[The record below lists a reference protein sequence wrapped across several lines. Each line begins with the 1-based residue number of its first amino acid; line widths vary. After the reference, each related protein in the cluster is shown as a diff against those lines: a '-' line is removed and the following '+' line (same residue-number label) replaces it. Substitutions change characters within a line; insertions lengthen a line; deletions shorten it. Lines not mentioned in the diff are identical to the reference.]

1 MANAANNDGD
11 KYANLT
17 GKIEDLDK
25 YVHQA
30 YDKQIDWY
38 WKTSSYNKQSYK
50 RYRFWTIVLG
60 ALVTLIASL
69 TTTEIITKDP
79 IIKGIFTLLTPILA
93 AVLTIINTMSQ
104 NFQWGATWRDM
115 VINASRLQKE
125 KNRFLAT
132 KAEERDYRKE
142 LNRINSIVLEET
154 QAFFR
159 RILDTE
165 AVPGDTVEIQKKEE
179 EEASGDQGS

>member
-1 MANAANNDGD
+1 MAETPVVD
-11 KYANLT
+11 KYEKLT

-25 YVHQA
+25 YVHQS

-38 WKTSSYNKQSYK
+38 WKASGSNKRSYK
-50 RYRFWTIVLG
+50 RYRFWTVVLG

-69 TTTEIITKDP
+69 TTAEVITDIEIVGKA
-79 IIKGIFTLLTPILA
+79 FTILTPILA
-93 AVLTIINTMSQ
+93 ATLTIFNTLSQ

-115 VINASRLQKE
+115 VVNATRLQRE

-132 KAEERDYRKE
+132 DVKKRNYRRE
-142 LNRINSIVLEET
+142 LLLINNIVLEET
-154 QAFFR
+154 QAFFK

-165 AVPGDTVEIQKKEE
+165 AVPLENPEEMPEE
-179 EEASGDQGS
+179 EEGSDQKPPQG

>member
-1 MANAANNDGD
+1 MAQPQTAD
-11 KYANLT
+11 KYAALT
-17 GKIEDLDK
+17 GKIEDIDK

-38 WKTSSYNKQSYK
+38 WKASGINRASYK
-50 RYRFWTIVLG
+50 RYRTWTIVLG

-69 TTTEIITKDP
+69 TTSEFVTSYPLLKT
-79 IIKGIFTLLTPILA
+79 IFTIATPVLA
-93 AVLTIINTMSQ
+93 AVLTIINTLSQ

-115 VINASRLQKE
+115 VINASRLQRE
-125 KNRFLAT
+125 KSRFLAT
-132 KAEERDYRKE
+132 NPEERRYKDE
-142 LNRINSIVLEET
+142 LVLIDEIVLEET

-165 AVPGDTVEIQKKEE
+165 AVPLESPNNRNTP
-179 EEASGDQGS
+179 

>member
-1 MANAANNDGD
+1 MAETAKTD
-11 KYANLT
+11 KYAALT
-17 GKIEDLDK
+17 GKIEDMDK

-38 WKTSSYNKQSYK
+38 WKASGSNKTSYK
-50 RYRFWTIVLG
+50 RYRTWTIVLG

-69 TTTEIITKDP
+69 NTAEFITTTPWVST
-79 IIKGIFTLLTPILA
+79 IFAIATPILA
-93 AVLTIINTMSQ
+93 AVLTVINTLSQ

-132 KAEERDYRKE
+132 EIKERDYKQE
-142 LNRINSIVLEET
+142 LITLNDIVLEET

-165 AVPGDTVEIQKKEE
+165 AVPIESPEIKEPK
-179 EEASGDQGS
+179 G

>member
-38 WKTSSYNKQSYK
+38 WKAGGANKQNYK
-50 RYRFWTIVLG
+50 RFRFWTIVLG
-60 ALVTLIASL
+60 SLVTLIASL

-93 AVLTIINTMSQ
+93 AILTIINTMSQ

-115 VINASRLQKE
+115 VVNASRLQKE

-132 KAEERDYRKE
+132 KIEERDYRKE
-142 LNRINSIVLEET
+142 LIRINTIVLEET

-165 AVPGDTVEIQKKEE
+165 AVPTDTHELELEE
-179 EEASGDQGS
+179 DAAANK

>member
-1 MANAANNDGD
+1 MADASNTDND

-38 WKTSSYNKQSYK
+38 WKAGGANKQSYK
-50 RYRFWTIVLG
+50 SFRFWTIVLG
-60 ALVTLIASL
+60 SLVTLIASL
-69 TTTEIITKDP
+69 TTSEAISRYAW
-79 IIKGIFTLLTPILA
+79 IKTIFTIATPVLA
-93 AVLTIINTMSQ
+93 AILTIMNTMSQ

-115 VINASRLQKE
+115 VVNASRLQKE

-132 KAEERDYRKE
+132 KIEERDYRKE
-142 LNRINSIVLEET
+142 LVRINTIVLEET

-165 AVPGDTVEIQKKEE
+165 AVPTDTHELELDEDAAANK
-179 EEASGDQGS
+179 

>member
-1 MANAANNDGD
+1 MAESSTGD
-11 KYANLT
+11 KYAALT
-17 GKIEDLDK
+17 GKIDDLDK

-38 WKTSSYNKQSYK
+38 WSASGKNKTSYK
-50 RYRFWTIVLG
+50 RYRTWTVILG

-69 TTTEIITKDP
+69 NSADFIHAIPWIGT
-79 IIKGIFTLLTPILA
+79 IFALATPILA
-93 AVLTIINTMSQ
+93 AILTIINTLSQ

-115 VINASRLQKE
+115 VINATRLQKE
-125 KNRFLAT
+125 KNRVLAT
-132 KAEERDYRKE
+132 DAKDRDYKNE
-142 LNRINSIVLEET
+142 LIMINEIVLEET

-165 AVPGDTVEIQKKEE
+165 AVPT
-179 EEASGDQGS
+179 EAPQIPDQTPPPTAG

>member
-1 MANAANNDGD
+1 MAEKKPKVDD
-11 KYANLT
+11 PYASLT
-17 GKIEDLDK
+17 GKIEDMDK

-30 YDKQIDWY
+30 YNRQIDWY
-38 WKTSSYNKQSYK
+38 WKASTANKTSYK
-50 RYRFWTIVLG
+50 RYRFWTVVLG

-69 TTTEIITKDP
+69 ATTETISN
-79 IIKGIFTLLTPILA
+79 TPIVNTLFTIATPVLA

-125 KNRFLAT
+125 KNRFLST
-132 KAEERDYRKE
+132 KVQDRDYRRE
-142 LNRINSIVLEET
+142 LNRINNIVLEET
-154 QAFFR
+154 QAFFK

-165 AVPGDTVEIQKKEE
+165 AVPTETPADIDEE
-179 EEASGDQGS
+179 QAGINGQAG

>member
-1 MANAANNDGD
+1 MADSQAQD

-17 GKIEDLDK
+17 GKIEDKDK

-38 WKTSSYNKQSYK
+38 WKASGANKLSYK
-50 RYRFWTIVLG
+50 RYRFWTVVLG

-69 TTTEIITKDP
+69 TTTQLIADNEWLNS
-79 IIKGIFTLLTPILA
+79 IFTIATPILA
-93 AVLTIINTMSQ
+93 ATLTIINTLSQ

-115 VINASRLQKE
+115 VINASRLQRE
-125 KNRFLAT
+125 RSRFLAT
-132 KAEERDYRKE
+132 DPKERDYKNE
-142 LNRINSIVLEET
+142 LVLIDEIVLEET

-165 AVPGDTVEIQKKEE
+165 AVPIESPNNESTPQ
-179 EEASGDQGS
+179 Q

>member
-1 MANAANNDGD
+1 MADASNNESD

-17 GKIEDLDK
+17 GKIEDMDK

-50 RYRFWTIVLG
+50 RYRFWTIFLG
-60 ALVTLIASL
+60 ALVTLIAAL
-69 TTTEIITKDP
+69 TTAAPITKYP
-79 IIKGIFTLLTPILA
+79 WVGTLFTILTPVLAFILT
-93 AVLTIINTMSQ
+93 VINTLSQ

-132 KAEERDYRKE
+132 KAEERDHRKE

-165 AVPGDTVEIQKKEE
+165 AVPTDTSEIDKEQETAKEE
-179 EEASGDQGS
+179 

>member
-1 MANAANNDGD
+1 MAEAAKDD

-38 WKTSSYNKQSYK
+38 WKASSANKQSYK
-50 RYRFWTIVLG
+50 RFRFWTIVLG

-69 TTTEIITKDP
+69 TTSEAVTRYSWVST
-79 IIKGIFTLLTPILA
+79 IFTVLTPVLA
-93 AVLTIINTMSQ
+93 ALLTIINTMSQ

-132 KAEERDYRKE
+132 KQDERDHRKE
-142 LNRINSIVLEET
+142 LIRINSIVLEET

-165 AVPGDTVEIQKKEE
+165 AVPTDIPVDEPEE
-179 EEASGDQGS
+179 PNTTNG

>member
-1 MANAANNDGD
+1 MSENEVDD
-11 KYANLT
+11 KYDKLT
-17 GKIEDLDK
+17 GRIEDMDK

-38 WKTSSYNKQSYK
+38 WKSSGSNKRYYK
-50 RYRFWTIVLG
+50 RFRLWTILLG

-69 TTTEIITKDP
+69 ASTEVITSNEVIRK
-79 IIKGIFTLLTPILA
+79 IFTILTPVLA
-93 AVLTIINTMSQ
+93 ATLTVFNTLSQ

-115 VINASRLQKE
+115 VVNASRLQRE
-125 KNRFLAT
+125 KSRFLAT
-132 KAEERDYRKE
+132 DVKARDYKKE
-142 LNRINSIVLEET
+142 LILLNNIVLEET

-165 AVPGDTVEIQKKEE
+165 AVPLDAPDVTDEMPEE
-179 EEASGDQGS
+179 PN

>member
-1 MANAANNDGD
+1 MADSQAQD

-17 GKIEDLDK
+17 GKIEDKDK

-38 WKTSSYNKQSYK
+38 WKASTANKTSYK
-50 RYRFWTIVLG
+50 RYRFWTVVLG

-69 TTTEIITKDP
+69 TTTELISNNKLLDS
-79 IIKGIFTLLTPILA
+79 IFTLLTPALA
-93 AVLTIINTMSQ
+93 ATLTIINTLSQ
-104 NFQWGATWRDM
+104 NFQWGAAWRDM
-115 VINASRLQKE
+115 VINASRLQRE
-125 KNRFLAT
+125 KSRFLAT
-132 KAEERDYRKE
+132 DPQERDYKNE
-142 LNRINSIVLEET
+142 LVLIDEIVLEET

-165 AVPGDTVEIQKKEE
+165 AVPTESPDVEHK
-179 EEASGDQGS
+179 SNPS

>member
-1 MANAANNDGD
+1 MAEKKPKVDD
-11 KYANLT
+11 PYASLT
-17 GKIEDLDK
+17 GKIEDMDK

-30 YDKQIDWY
+30 YNKQIDWY
-38 WKTSSYNKQSYK
+38 WKASTANKTSYK
-50 RYRFWTIVLG
+50 RYRFWTVVLG

-69 TTTEIITKDP
+69 ATTETITNTP
-79 IIKGIFTLLTPILA
+79 IVNTFFTIATPILA
-93 AVLTIINTMSQ
+93 AILTIINTMSQ

-132 KAEERDYRKE
+132 KAEERDHKKE
-142 LNRINSIVLEET
+142 LNRINNIVLEET

-165 AVPGDTVEIQKKEE
+165 AVPTDTADIEEKEE
-179 EEASGDQGS
+179 QEETNG